1 MWRFLLAHYRDG
13 LDFLWKAD
21 LACHPKW
28 WSFLAKLS
36 KYHFALWA
44 EREAIISHKTQSE
57 DCHKAFKSTFYVE
70 ICSVIA
76 IKLYLCILYA
86 NPCLQVWRGTIARMR
101 YRRMRAAL
109 TILQAYRRYKV
120 KSYIREVNRRFKN
133 VRSMKDHGRHVKWPT
148 PPKVLRRFEEALKS
162 IHSRYSTRKH
172 LPR

>member
-1 MWRFLLAHYRDG
+1 MDWIFYERQT
-13 LDFLWKAD
+13 WPVIPN
-21 LACHPKW
+21 PKW
-28 WSFLAKLS
+28 RSCLAKLS

-57 DCHKAFKSTFYVE
+57 DYHKAFMVIYVE
-70 ICSVIA
+70 ISNCN
-76 IKLYLCILYA
+76 KLYVCILYA

-162 IHSRYSTRKH
+162 IHSRYSI
-172 LPR
+172 